1 MIIFGRRVVT
11 GAVCAA
17 VDTSVRQVAMFGAFV
32 ALARQPQKLGPGA
45 LRLAALATGRI
56 LRLAVDGKRER

>member
-1 MIIFGRRVVT
+1 MNVFGKQIVS
-11 GAVCAA
+11 GAFWAA
-17 VDTSVRQVAMFGAFV
+17 AETWVRQVAMFGAFV
-32 ALARQPQKLGPGA
+32 ALARQPQKLGSGA